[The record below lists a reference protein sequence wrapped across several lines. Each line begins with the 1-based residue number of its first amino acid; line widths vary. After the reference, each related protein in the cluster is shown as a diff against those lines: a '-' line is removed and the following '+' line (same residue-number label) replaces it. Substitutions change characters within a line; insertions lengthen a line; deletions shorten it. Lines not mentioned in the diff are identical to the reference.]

1 MISVARRS
9 APFSDGDA
17 EQLEYL
23 VGQAAISLE
32 NAALH
37 QTAQEEAL
45 TDELTGLSNVR
56 EMQRALDRELER
68 GHRFDEP
75 VAFVILDLDDFK
87 QINDAYG
94 HQQGDRVLV
103 EAATVLRR
111 LSRDIDEP
119 ARYGGEELAVVLAQT
134 DLAGALTPPS
144 ACGPPSRR
152 SGSPASTA
160 TPRRSR

>member
-1 MISVARRS
+1 
-9 APFSDGDA
+9 
-17 EQLEYL
+17 
-23 VGQAAISLE
+23 
-32 NAALH
+32 
-37 QTAQEEAL
+37 
-45 TDELTGLSNVR
+45 
-56 EMQRALDRELER
+56 MQRALDRELER

-119 ARYGGEELAVVLAQT
+119 ARYGGEELAVALAQT
-134 DLAGALTPPS
+134 DLAGALHAAERS
-144 ACGPPSRR
+144 GPRSRR